1 MQRKAI
7 CPNCGY
13 HVPRWWFVSRKLRPC
28 VRCGAWIKAIDRN
41 DKWWSIF
48 LGAVVPPASGL
59 IVAIIAAAVWP
70 VGSRIDV
77 AGVGLGIGTVL
88 GAPLTVAI
96 SFWAFPY
103 FAPFEQRQGF
113 PVLPA
118 KPHNTGEKKVELN
131 DELQS

>member
-7 CPNCGY
+7 CPVCGY
-13 HVPRWWFVSRKLRPC
+13 HVPRWWFVSRKLRPS
-28 VRCGAWIKAIDRN
+28 VRCGAWIKAIVRN
-41 DKWWSIF
+41 DRWWSIF
-48 LGAVVPPASGL
+48 IGAAGPFASGL
-59 IVAIIAAAVWP
+59 IFAVIAAAVWP

-103 FAPFEQRQGF
+103 FAPFEQCQGF

-118 KPHNTGEKKVELN
+118 NPKENGENKTEPHEEL
-131 DELQS
+131 ES